1 MLAVPF
7 ALAGPAPE
15 AGAVVA
21 VLLVACAL
29 VARSD
34 RMRALAMSGAL
45 LLAPVLLVSDIWD
58 SPQMEVVRD
67 HSGAAL
73 AAAAVGLVALSL
85 LATLMARQPL
95 LLPVLT
101 VAALPFRIPIEVGG
115 STSNLLVPLYL
126 VVAAGALAFIV
137 PALRADPEAPP
148 PPRAWQPG
156 WLERLLALFIVLYG
170 VQATYSADFEK
181 ALQQIAFFYVPFALL
196 FVLLAQ
202 IDWTPRLLRWCFGV
216 LVGLALIF
224 SGIGYVE
231 YLTRHIFLNPK
242 LIASNEL
249 HTYFRT
255 NSVFFDPNIYGRFL
269 VVAMLAVAATLLHT
283 RRRELLIGGS
293 IVLAALWAGLV
304 LTLSQSS
311 FVALLVGLA
320 TLAVLAWGVR
330 RTLLPTL
337 AVVLVAGAAV
347 LITPSTFGI
356 DLNNLDASTS
366 GRSGLVTSGGSLFA
380 DRPLQGF
387 GSGAFEAEY
396 RDRNGREGGD
406 AAATSHTIPVTVASE
421 QGVIGL
427 IAYLA
432 LLAAAFARLLRGAA
446 GTPARAFV
454 AAAFLALI
462 VHTLI
467 YAAFLEDPLTW
478 ALLGIGT
485 ALAAQVVR
493 EPRRR
498 RAGAAASV
506 AAAQELSDGS
516 ALPKPGA
523 AGGRR
528 LTTDSSLPAT

>member
-29 VARSD
+29 VARTL
-34 RMRALAMSGAL
+34 RTRALAMSGAL

-58 SPQMEVVRD
+58 SPQLETVRG
-67 HSGAAL
+67 HAGPAL
-73 AAAAVGLVALSL
+73 AAVAIGLVALVL
-85 LATLMARQPL
+85 LAVLMARRPL
-95 LLPVLT
+95 LLPVLA

-126 VVAAGALAFIV
+126 VVAAGALALIV
-137 PALRADPEAPP
+137 PTLRRDPELPEPA
-148 PPRAWQPG
+148 RTWEPG

-202 IDWTPRLLRWCFGV
+202 VEWTPRLLRWCFGV
-216 LVGLALIF
+216 LVGLALVF

-231 YLTRHIFLNPK
+231 YATKHIFLNPK

-283 RRRELLIGGS
+283 RRRDLLAGGTV
-293 IVLAALWAGLV
+293 VLAALWAGLV

-311 FVALLVGLA
+311 LLALLVGLA
-320 TLAVLAWGVR
+320 TLTVLQWGVR
-330 RTLLPTL
+330 RTLLPVA
-337 AVVLVAGAAV
+337 AVVAVAAAAV
-347 LITPSTFGI
+347 LLSPSTFGI
-356 DLNNLDASTS
+356 DLHNLDASTS
-366 GRSGLVTSGGSLFA
+366 GRSGLVTSGGSLFTE
-380 DRPLQGF
+380 RPLQGY

-396 RDRNGREGGD
+396 RDSHGRAGAD
-406 AAATSHTIPVTVASE
+406 VAATSHTIPVTVASE

-427 IAYLA
+427 LAYLA
-432 LLAAAFARLLRGAA
+432 LLAAAFVRLLRGAA
-446 GTPARAFV
+446 QTPARAFV

-462 VHTLI
+462 VHTLL

-485 ALAAQVVR
+485 ALAA
-493 EPRRR
+493 EAAKAPGRRR
-498 RAGAAASV
+498 EGAGAQ
-506 AAAQELSDGS
+506 AQSDVSDGS
-516 ALPKPGA
+516 EPSVATPLRGSD
-523 AGGRR
+523 
-528 LTTDSSLPAT
+528 TSLPAT